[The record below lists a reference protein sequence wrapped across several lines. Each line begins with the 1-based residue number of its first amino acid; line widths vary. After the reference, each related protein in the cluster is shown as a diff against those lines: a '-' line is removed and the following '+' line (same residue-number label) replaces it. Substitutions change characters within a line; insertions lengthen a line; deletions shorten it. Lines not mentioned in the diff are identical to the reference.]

1 MNVKLKNNYLK
12 FEIYIYTYID
22 YKHNIHKH
30 SLLKTKR
37 NKGWKKDKD
46 PNRSTHK
53 PG

>member
-1 MNVKLKNNYLK
+1 MQRDTRKKDKDSLNNK
-12 FEIYIYTYID
+12 ERHSQRRVVAEI
-22 YKHNIHKH
+22 
-30 SLLKTKR
+30 KTKR